1 MSGVYDGERTFQD
14 LKRMNSMIGR
24 TYYERGEGK
33 FKGMI
38 RTYYMR
44 FNSFANKITPAV
56 SNWHHAEPTEDMLPY
71 HPKIMSAVMT
81 AKLKVPVIKLIRSD
95 FHYFLNIKSLVIEKV
110 KLKILH

>member
-1 MSGVYDGERTFQD
+1 MGKKSYQGNIMSGIYDGERTFQD

-56 SNWHHAEPTEDMLPY
+56 SNWHHAEPTEDMLPF

-81 AKLKVPVIKLIRSD
+81 AQPHQNS
-95 FHYFLNIKSLVIEKV
+95 FY
-110 KLKILH
+110 